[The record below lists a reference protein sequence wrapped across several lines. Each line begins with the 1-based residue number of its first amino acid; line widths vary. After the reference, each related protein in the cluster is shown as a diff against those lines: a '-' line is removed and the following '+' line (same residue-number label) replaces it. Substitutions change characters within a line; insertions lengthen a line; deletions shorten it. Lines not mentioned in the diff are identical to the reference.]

1 MKLRYTLFKRG
12 RVFYCEDTQTGKQ
25 FSLHTRDSGEA
36 QTLLH
41 SRNEATRQAHLNLR
55 IAQTYLAASDPIFAS
70 RTWQTVMD
78 EFTQA
83 KQGKTRIRCERAA
96 IEKPFDLIRGTKL
109 IETCAEQFF
118 RVLQAGSVSTNI
130 YLRRYHN
137 FALDLNWLPYPVIP
151 RRQWPPVRHKEKRAI
166 TREEHERVLAREPHV
181 ELRAFYECCWHLG
194 GAQTDIAQLKATDID
209 WKERVVSFF
218 RIKTGSVQVVHFGPT
233 LAEVLKSL
241 PSEGNLFP
249 WLSTLDEKTR
259 AAYFQRILR
268 RLKIEGVSLHSYR
281 YSWAERAKV
290 AGYPER
296 FAQIALGHNSK
307 AVHRAYARK
316 AHVVLPA
323 LESFERRSEPIA
335 LITVANFT
343 SAAD

>member
-12 RVFYCEDTQTGKQ
+12 RVFYCEDSENGKQ
-25 FSLHTRDSGEA
+25 FSLRTRDAGEA

-41 SRNEATRQAHLNLR
+41 SKNEATRQAHLNLR
-55 IAQTYLAASDPIFAS
+55 IAQTYLAASDPVFAS

-78 EFTQA
+78 EFTRA
-83 KQGKTRIRCERAA
+83 KTGRTHVRCERASR
-96 IEKPFDLIRGTKL
+96 EKPFDLLRGTKL
-109 IETCAEQFF
+109 IETRAEQFF
-118 RVLQAGSVSTNI
+118 RVLQTGSVSTNI

-151 RRQWPPVRHKEKRAI
+151 KRQWPPVHHKEKRAI
-166 TREEHERVLAREPHV
+166 AREEHERVLAREPHP

-194 GAQTDIAQLKATDID
+194 GAQTDIAQLKASDVD
-209 WKERVVSFF
+209 WKEGVVSFF
-218 RIKTGSVQVVHFGPT
+218 RVKTGSVQIVHFGPT
-233 LAEVLKSL
+233 LGEVLKGL
-241 PSEGNLFP
+241 PTEGLLFP
-249 WLSTLDEKTR
+249 WLSTMDEKTR

-316 AHVVLPA
+316 AQVVLPS
-323 LESFERRSEPIA
+323 LETFENHSGAGAIV
-335 LITVANFT
+335 TKANFN
-343 SAAD
+343 AVA